1 MISDSLRAWNLQQGF
16 SPSLFLFQST
26 SVGVFNISNV
36 ESEIRTEF
44 EAIELLCLSTI
55 KEFEKCTRIEI
66 HALSGLSIELC
77 DEQLD
82 QLYSA
87 SLIDLTS
94 YDPDQM
100 QKNIDRLII
109 GIGEDWIS
117 PQIREIITR
126 KIVKQ
131 YQLTALGLSLL
142 ESQVKIT
149 EQSTHLNL
157 ILTASPFCVFS
168 EKIKLRHNGFEDLSV
183 SPEQT
188 YRVLQL
194 AKKYAKKSGIIPKSI
209 SSNSI
214 INGRE
219 VVNAQF
225 WVSIGF
231 QSAKSNSIRHRF
243 HLTSIAFERWAN
255 PPIDESILAHLP
267 EFDGIDS
274 LVRIALSNSY
284 NMVEDV
290 IYEALRLEPNQIT
303 WILKCDLEMLMLINK
318 VNPAPVQEIR
328 TEINL
333 NLKKSPWRL
342 AFIMQL
348 EEYDEL
354 AFDGLKAARFHAN
367 ANRGGFG
374 LDKGFQ
380 TWSRMMNQWDKKNNY
395 ADYLKTLALLVKH
408 DCLLEIKPE
417 IQSIVVD
424 VEGLLSYQR
433 RERQQWTFKRL
444 RQVDSIL
451 RSLQVESVRYLAP
464 SIIAGKIDDEDTVQQ
479 WITEGKLEIFEDP
492 DSDVH
497 PVIQRA
503 FELDAHY
510 LGNRKL
516 PSGDK
521 FKEMRIYSRKLHFFM
536 KQKEVKIPNA
546 EPFYEWKVGDVLTS
560 MYNEYYE

>member
-1 MISDSLRAWNLQQGF
+1 LISDSLRAWNLQQGF

-36 ESEIRTEF
+36 ESEIRTKF

-77 DEQLD
+77 DQQLD

-131 YQLTALGLSLL
+131 YQLTALGLY
-142 ESQVKIT
+142 
-149 EQSTHLNL
+149 
-157 ILTASPFCVFS
+157 
-168 EKIKLRHNGFEDLSV
+168 NGFESLSV
-183 SPEQT
+183 SAEQT
-188 YRVLQL
+188 YRILQL
-194 AKKYAKKSGIIPKSI
+194 AKKYAKNSGIIPKSI

-214 INGRE
+214 IDGRE

-231 QSAKSNSIRHRF
+231 QGAKAKSIQHRF

-267 EFDGIDS
+267 EFDDIDS

-290 IYEALRLEPNQIT
+290 IYEAIRLEPNQIT

-328 TEINL
+328 SEINL

-354 AFDGLKAARFHAN
+354 ALDGLKAARFHAN

-408 DCLLEIKPE
+408 DCLPEIKPK

-451 RSLQVESVRYLAP
+451 RSLQIESVTYLAP
-464 SIIAGKIDDEDTVQQ
+464 SLIIGKIDDEDTVQQ

-492 DSDVH
+492 DNDVH
-497 PVIQRA
+497 PTIQRA
-503 FELDAHY
+503 LELDAHY

-536 KQKEVKIPNA
+536 KQKEVKIPNV